1 MSERPD
7 GAGRDGARPNG
18 ALSALGFLTVL
29 GRATAPT
36 PAALLW
42 FGPVGALVGGLVGLV
57 WWGAGNL
64 WSALVAAALAVAA
77 DLLLTGM
84 LHLDGLADSADGL
97 LPHLDRARRLEV
109 MARPDVGAFAVGT
122 VGIVLL
128 LRVGGV
134 AALPASWRA
143 VAFAAGTWAAARTL
157 MVAGLTRLPYAR
169 ANGIASGFRGAG
181 RPAAAPLG
189 VGLVVAL
196 AGAIAGRGAVGA
208 VAVGGGLLAGIGVLA
223 LARRRLGGYTGDVL
237 GATGVLAET
246 VALVVAAA
254 RW

>member
-1 MSERPD
+1 MSERPT
-7 GAGRDGARPNG
+7 GSEPNG

-36 PAALLW
+36 PAALVW
-42 FGPVGALVGGLVGLV
+42 FAPVGALVGGLVGLV

-64 WSALVAAALAVAA
+64 WSALLAAVLAVAA
-77 DLLLTGM
+77 DLLVTGM

-97 LPHLDRARRLEV
+97 LPHLDRARRLDV
-109 MARPDVGAFAVGT
+109 MARPDIGAFAVGT
-122 VGIVLL
+122 VGVVLL

-157 MVAGLTRLPYAR
+157 MVGGLTQLPYAR
-169 ANGIASGFRGAG
+169 GEGIASGFRPTG
-181 RPAAAPLG
+181 RHAAVPLG
-189 VGLVVAL
+189 VGLVLAF

-208 VAVGGGLLAGIGVLA
+208 ASVSAGLVAGIGVLV
-223 LARRRLGGYTGDVL
+223 LAWRRLGGYTGDVL
-237 GATGVLAET
+237 GASGVVAET